1 MEEDQEASDDTA
13 NHYGSVEDVRLIQYH
28 EPIQVTICRDIDII
42 YLRRNGDMSDTQIR
56 EATKKFAA
64 YIQESDTYQEYL
76 FQREKLKKQ
85 PELYEKVNEYRQR
98 NFDLQNESDS
108 EDLFDRM
115 EEFEREY
122 AKFRENPMVEDFLRA
137 ELAFCRMMQDIDVL
151 LTAEI
156 DFEL

>member
-1 MEEDQEASDDTA
+1 
-13 NHYGSVEDVRLIQYH
+13 
-28 EPIQVTICRDIDII
+28 
-42 YLRRNGDMSDTQIR
+42 MSDIQME

-64 YIQESDTYQEYL
+64 YIQQSDTYKEYL
-76 FQREKLKKQ
+76 YQREKIKKQ
-85 PELYEKVNEYRQR
+85 PELYERVNEYRQK

-115 EEFEREY
+115 EAFEQEY
-122 AKFRENPMVEDFLRA
+122 AKFRSNPLVEDFLRA
-137 ELAFCRMMQDIDVL
+137 ELAFCRMMQDINVL